1 MSDQLS
7 KEQMIELCSAMYQG
21 CELQLAIE
29 SGQIKTLDDVY
40 QAVALRS
47 DAIEEQLEA
56 AGLSVKPRNRRWRLV
71 FEKRKHWQQ
80 LRRD

>member
-7 KEQMIELCSAMYQG
+7 KEQMIELCSAMSQD

-29 SGQIKTLDDVY
+29 SGQIKTLDDVF

-47 DAIEEQLEA
+47 DAIEQQLA
-56 AGLSVKPRNRRWRLV
+56 DAGIVVQPRNRRWRLV
-71 FEKRKHWQQ
+71 FEKRKHWQ
-80 LRRD
+80 LLHRD